1 VQISVS
7 RQASKKESEN
17 FLLAADSLCSIKL
30 IMKTITRSIAAIEL
44 LLIFPA
50 VLFMTALFAR
60 NVQPLRYEPARTAQR
75 IVDWY
80 AARPHAGLWM
90 LLIAL
95 PLVVLATGC
104 ATLLRNWKSRPELRD
119 AARRAAAGARTH
131 LATLLVATATLAAGG
146 VLAIVALH
154 LLTD

>member
-1 VQISVS
+1 MLFRGIA
-7 RQASKKESEN
+7 QASTLRYKVVM
-17 FLLAADSLCSIKL
+17 KL
-30 IMKTITRSIAAIEL
+30 NRYIIATTEL

-60 NVQPLRYEPARTAQR
+60 NVQPPQYEPAHAAQQ
-75 IVDWY
+75 IVAWF
-80 AARPHAGLWM
+80 ASSTRVGLWL

-104 ATLLRNWKSRPELRD
+104 VTLVRRWSHEEELRH
-119 AARRAAAGARTH
+119 AARRTLETISAH
-131 LATLLVATATLAAGG
+131 LATALVAGATLTAAG

-154 LLTD
+154 VMTD